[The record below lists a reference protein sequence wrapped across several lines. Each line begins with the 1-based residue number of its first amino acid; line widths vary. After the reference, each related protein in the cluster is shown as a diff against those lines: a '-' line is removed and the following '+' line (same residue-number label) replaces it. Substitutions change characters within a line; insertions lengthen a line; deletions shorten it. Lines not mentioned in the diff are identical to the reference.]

1 MKITIITHYK
11 MELQCCM
18 YNRHLIIT
26 LIAGATAS
34 SEEKTLP
41 RLPVSPKSQKLDLK
55 FAAVALTE
63 TATSST
69 STEHHRRKS
78 TLFHNISVHYNTN
91 IGEDNNSLATSPNA
105 TCTCIQL
112 DDEQW
117 QGNSAKYNYSMHFM

>member
-1 MKITIITHYK
+1 
-11 MELQCCM
+11 M
-18 YNRHLIIT
+18 YNRHLIIA

-55 FAAVALTE
+55 FAAVVALTE
-63 TATSST
+63 TTTSST

-91 IGEDNNSLATSPNA
+91 YRWR
-105 TCTCIQL
+105 Q
-112 DDEQW
+112 
-117 QGNSAKYNYSMHFM
+117 

>member
-1 MKITIITHYK
+1 MH
-11 MELQCCM
+11 
-18 YNRHLIIT
+18 NRHLIIA

-63 TATSST
+63 TTST

-78 TLFHNISVHYNTN
+78 TLFHNIFC
-91 IGEDNNSLATSPNA
+91 SL
-105 TCTCIQL
+105 
-112 DDEQW
+112 
-117 QGNSAKYNYSMHFM
+117 